1 MRAVPAV
8 GAFEGADTAFT
19 SSAPLNCSS
28 EGWPV
33 FFGSPCLGGFAFAGY
48 HDGAHAEVVQG
59 VVDTFSP

>member
-1 MRAVPAV
+1 VLILEVKA
-8 GAFEGADTAFT
+8 
-19 SSAPLNCSS
+19 APLNCSS